1 MEKDSNLIKLIK
13 ERKRKEAKRPKPI
26 LKEKKEEN
34 LIHWVTFYR
43 RNINIYIHRRLG
55 INLHPFQHVMI
66 YLMSVSKTFFAICSR
81 GLAKTADVAIYA
93 IAICMIKP
101 YSEVVITASTIEQAR
116 RMVKDKMVDEI
127 FAGKYSP
134 ENPFLQYL
142 YKKGLI
148 NVIDSKDEVKVE
160 FTFNG
165 SWIKVLPATD
175 SSRGSR
181 ATVLIYEECRLLKKG
196 IIDSVFAKMAHPRQA
211 VFKNLPEYVGDERW
225 QEDCQSIY
233 ITSARFTS
241 EWFWTLF
248 KKVVYNSFKNKRI
261 PYNFFAGDIYL
272 AIMFGLKTKA
282 DYYTAK
288 QESSELEHRME
299 DLNEM
304 VGEAEDPFFKREKFQ
319 ENQVIQNAFRP
330 PKTKDIFGN
339 SKLKNRNKLPN
350 EIRLLFIDYAFAN
363 TTSKEENDNT
373 VIGCMYGIYKN
384 KKIQRGVEYI
394 TTHNASDTEG
404 CDHKI
409 RELFWDYQCDYIALD
424 LRNGGETN
432 YNYLTKEWINPERS
446 SSDWNPHGFT
456 VVRDI
461 NLNVVPQGKIDDLI
475 SRTIDPQ
482 AIQCIIPIVGT
493 SELNSLM
500 WLDMQKKLNDNQ
512 IDFLIEDIAFEQQFE
527 ENKNYYSMT
536 IEEKTEIRLP
546 YVQTML
552 LINEAVNLS
561 QEWKDGKVKL
571 IEPRTG
577 TKDRIV
583 SCSYGNYVMS
593 LIENK
598 MSKNDNNEEYDD
610 SDWDF
615 LSGDYSNC
623 ENYTFY

>member
-1 MEKDSNLIKLIK
+1 M
-13 ERKRKEAKRPKPI
+13 
-26 LKEKKEEN
+26 
-34 LIHWVTFYR
+34 
-43 RNINIYIHRRLG
+43 
-55 INLHPFQHVMI
+55 
-66 YLMSVSKTFFAICSR
+66 
-81 GLAKTADVAIYA
+81 
-93 IAICMIKP
+93 
-101 YSEVVITASTIEQAR
+101 
-116 RMVKDKMVDEI
+116 
-127 FAGKYSP
+127 
-134 ENPFLQYL
+134 
-142 YKKGLI
+142 
-148 NVIDSKDEVKVE
+148 
-160 FTFNG
+160 
-165 SWIKVLPATD
+165 
-175 SSRGSR
+175 
-181 ATVLIYEECRLLKKG
+181 
-196 IIDSVFAKMAHPRQA
+196 
-211 VFKNLPEYVGDERW
+211 
-225 QEDCQSIY
+225 
-233 ITSARFTS
+233 
-241 EWFWTLF
+241 F

-373 VIGCMYGIYKN
+373 VIGCMYGIYKD

-610 SDWDF
+610 SAWDF
-615 LSGDYSNC
+615 LSGDYSGV
-623 ENYTFY
+623 EDYII